1 MSVQARRLALLFIAF
16 GIIAVSLVA
25 CQTPSGAD
33 SGSSNTILIPTQSAA
48 NLTPTPKFP
57 PFTIG
62 AWPSNFS
69 PELNDTIT
77 IYVVCRVQD
86 QSMQGPSHPPPTLT
100 VVINIGSPVNKQYT
114 ARTGADGYA
123 TQAFS
128 YNDSSP
134 GQPVIVNV
142 SATYNGAT
150 YSAETFFTPG
160 PKAAPTPTPAATATP
175 GGGGGGPGGKPTP
188 PGGPPNPGG

>member
-1 MSVQARRLALLFIAF
+1 MSNHARRFALLVMAL

-25 CQTPSGAD
+25 CQTPNAD
-33 SGSSNTILIPTQSAA
+33 TGSSNTILIPTQNAA

-62 AWPSNFS
+62 AWPSNFA
-69 PELNDTIT
+69 PDLNDSIT

-86 QSMQGPSHPPPTLT
+86 QSMQGPSHPPPSLT
-100 VVINIGSPVNKQYT
+100 VVISIGSPIPQQFT

-128 YNDSSP
+128 FNDPVP

-142 SATYNGAT
+142 STTYNGAP
-150 YSAETFFTPG
+150 YSAQTFFTPG
-160 PKAAPTPTPAATATP
+160 PKAAPSPTAAPSQTP
-175 GGGGGGPGGKPTP
+175 GGGGGGGGGKPTP
-188 PGGPPNPGG
+188 PGGPPVPGL

>member
-1 MSVQARRLALLFIAF
+1 MSVQARRFALLLIAF
-16 GIIAVSLVA
+16 GVIAVSLVA
-25 CQTPSGAD
+25 CQTPNAAD
-33 SGSSNTILIPTQSAA
+33 TGSSNTILIPTPNSA

-57 PFTIG
+57 PFTVG

-86 QSMQGPSHPPPTLT
+86 QSMQGPSHPPPSLT
-100 VVINIGSPVNKQYT
+100 VVINVTAPINQQFT

-123 TQAFS
+123 TATFS
-128 YNDSSP
+128 YNDPVP

-142 SATYNGAT
+142 SATYNGVT
-150 YSAETFFTPG
+150 YSAQTFFTPG
-160 PKAAPTPTPAATATP
+160 PKAAPSPTAEPSKTP
-175 GGGGGGPGGKPTP
+175 GGGGPGGKPTP
-188 PGGPPNPGG
+188 PGGPPVPGL